1 MSRHL
6 EATLNRVFGVPLLSD
21 PRLSEI
27 VLNPDGRVWIERSG
41 DPAMQPL
48 DDPLGEEDAQA
59 LAQDLAGD
67 NPISANTPL
76 AGSQFEIAGSL
87 WRAQVAVKPAVEDGV
102 AFALR
107 RAVAREMSLDNLMA
121 GLPDLDANMADLKSG
136 TSPADAAVFDAYEH
150 GGFGAFMRAA
160 VKARWNI
167 LLSGGTSSGK
177 TTWLRACLAEVD
189 PSERVMTIEDVLEI
203 RPGQPNSVSLVV
215 NRHASSSD
223 LLKACLRFRPERII
237 MGELRGAEAYDFLSA
252 INSGHPGG
260 ISTLHAASPDS
271 ALSRLALMVM
281 QADTGLTY
289 SEILEYCR
297 SMIDVIVQFRKTGD
311 QRRPVAVRVMRQ
323 RDGF

>member
-6 EATLNRVFGVPLLSD
+6 ESILNRVFGEQLLSD
-21 PRLSEI
+21 PLLSEI
-27 VLNPDGRVWIERSG
+27 VLNPDGRIWIERSG
-41 DPAMQPL
+41 EPAMRQL
-48 DDPLGEEDAQA
+48 DERMSEDDAEA
-59 LAQDLAGD
+59 LAHDLAGG

-76 AGSQFEIAGSL
+76 AGSQFEIDGSL
-87 WRAQVAVKPAVEDGV
+87 WRAQVAVKPAVENSV

-107 RAVAREMSLDNLMA
+107 RAVAKQLSLDDLMQ
-121 GLPDLDANMADLKSG
+121 GLPDLDANMDDLKSG
-136 TSPADAAVFDAYEH
+136 TDPADAAVFDAYENK
-150 GGFGAFMRAA
+150 GFGDFLRAA
-160 VKARWNI
+160 VKAKWNI

-177 TTWLRACLAEVD
+177 TTWLRACLGEVD
-189 PSERVMTIEDVLEI
+189 HSERIMTIEDVLEI
-203 RPGQPNSVSLVV
+203 RPSQPNTVSLIV
-215 NRHASSSD
+215 NKNASSSD

-260 ISTLHAASPDS
+260 ISTLHAASPES

-311 QRRPVAVRVMRQ
+311 QRRPVAVRILRN
-323 RDGF
+323 R

>member
-6 EATLNRVFGVPLLSD
+6 ESTLRRVFGEQLLSD
-21 PRLSEI
+21 PHLSEI

-41 DPAMQPL
+41 EPAMRPL
-48 DDPLGEEDAQA
+48 DDPLGEDDALA
-59 LAQDLAGD
+59 LAQDLAGE
-67 NPISANTPL
+67 NPISSKTPL
-76 AGSQFEIAGSL
+76 AGSQFEIDGAL

-107 RAVAREMSLDNLMA
+107 RAVANEMPLDDLMK
-121 GLPDLDANMADLKSG
+121 GLPDLEANMGDLKSG
-136 TSPADAAVFDAYEH
+136 VDPADAAVFDAYDS
-150 GGFGAFMRAA
+150 GGFGDFLRAA
-160 VKARWNI
+160 VTAKWNI

-189 PSERVMTIEDVLEI
+189 PSERIMTIEDVLEI
-203 RPGQPNSVSLVV
+203 RPRQPNAVSLVV
-215 NRHASSSD
+215 NKNATSSD

-260 ISTLHAASPDS
+260 ITTLHAASPES
-271 ALSRLALMVM
+271 ALSRLALMVL
-281 QADTGLTY
+281 QADTGLSY

-297 SMIDVIVQFRKTGD
+297 SMIDVIIQFRKTGD
-311 QRRPVAVRVMRQ
+311 QRRPVAVRVLRQ
-323 RDGF
+323 Q

>member
-6 EATLNRVFGVPLLSD
+6 ESTLNRVFGQGLLSD

-27 VLNPDGRVWIERSG
+27 VLNPDGRVWVERSG

-48 DDPLGEEDAQA
+48 DDPLNEDDALA

-67 NPISANTPL
+67 NPISTKTPL
-76 AGSQFEIAGSL
+76 AGSQFEIDGSL
-87 WRAQVAVKPAVEDGV
+87 WRAQVAMSPAVEEGV

-107 RAVAREMSLDNLMA
+107 RAVAKEMSLDTLMA
-121 GLPDLDANMADLKSG
+121 GLPELDANMADLKSG
-136 TSPADAAVFDAYEH
+136 VDPADAAVFEAYDN
-150 GGFGAFMRAA
+150 GGFGDFLRAA
-160 VKARWNI
+160 VKAKWNI

-189 PSERVMTIEDVLEI
+189 RSERIMTIEDVLEI
-203 RPGQPNSVSLVV
+203 RPSQPNSVSLVV
-215 NRHASSSD
+215 NKHVTSSE

-260 ISTLHAASPDS
+260 ISTVHTSSPEA
-271 ALSRLALMVM
+271 ALSRLAFMVL

-289 SEILEYCR
+289 SEVVEYCR
-297 SMIDVIVQFRKTGD
+297 SMIDVIIQFRKTGD
-311 QRRPVAVRVMRQ
+311 QRRPVAVKVLRERKTH
-323 RDGF
+323 

>member
-6 EATLNRVFGVPLLSD
+6 EATLTRVFGEQLLSD

-27 VLNPDGRVWIERSG
+27 VLNPDGRVWVERSG
-41 DPAMQPL
+41 DPAMLPL
-48 DDPLGEEDAQA
+48 DDILSEDDAQA

-67 NPISANTPL
+67 NPISAKTPL

-87 WRAQVAVKPAVEDGV
+87 WRAQVAVKPAVEEGV

-107 RAVAREMSLDNLMA
+107 RAVAKEMSLNDLMA
-121 GLPDLDANMADLKSG
+121 GLPELDANMADLKAG
-136 TSPADAAVFDAYEH
+136 TDPADAAVFDAYEND
-150 GGFGAFMRAA
+150 GFGAFLRAA
-160 VKARWNI
+160 VKAKWNI

-189 PSERVMTIEDVLEI
+189 PSERIMTIEDVLEI
-203 RPGQPNSVSLVV
+203 RPGQPNAVSLVV
-215 NRHASSSD
+215 NKHATSSD

-260 ISTLHAASPDS
+260 ISTLHAASPEA

-297 SMIDVIVQFRKTGD
+297 SMIDVIVQFRKAGD
-311 QRRPVAVRVMRQ
+311 QRRPVAVRVLRG
-323 RDGF
+323 R

>member
-6 EATLNRVFGVPLLSD
+6 ESTLNRVFGEQLLSD

-27 VLNPDGRVWIERSG
+27 VLNPDGRVWVERSG
-41 DPAMQPL
+41 DSAMKQLTNPL
-48 DDPLGEEDAQA
+48 SEDDAQA

-67 NPISANTPL
+67 NPISAKTPL
-76 AGSQFEIAGSL
+76 AGSQFEISGSL

-107 RAVAREMSLDNLMA
+107 RAVAKEMSLDQLMS
-121 GLPDLDANMADLKSG
+121 GLPDFKASMADLKTG
-136 TSPADAAVFDAYEH
+136 VDPADVTVFEAYEN
-150 GGFGAFMRAA
+150 GGFGAFLRAA
-160 VKARWNI
+160 VKAKWNI

-189 PSERVMTIEDVLEI
+189 AAERIMTIEDVLEI
-203 RPGQPNSVSLVV
+203 RPSQPNAVSLIV
-215 NRHASSSD
+215 NKATSSRD

-237 MGELRGAEAYDFLSA
+237 MGELRGSEAYDFLSA

-260 ISTLHAASPDS
+260 ISTLHAASPES
-271 ALSRLALMVM
+271 ALSRLALMVL

-297 SMIDVIVQFRKTGD
+297 TMIDVIVQFRKTGD
-311 QRRPVAVRVMRQ
+311 QRLPVAVRVLRQ
-323 RDGF
+323 N

>member
-1 MSRHL
+1 M
-6 EATLNRVFGVPLLSD
+6 LNRVFGEQLLSD

-27 VLNPDGRVWIERSG
+27 VLNPDGRIWIERSG

-48 DDPLGEEDAQA
+48 EDPLGEDHALA
-59 LAQDLAGD
+59 LAQDLAGG
-67 NPISANTPL
+67 NPVSANTPL

-87 WRAQVAVKPAVEDGV
+87 WRAQVAMAPAVEDGV

-107 RAVAREMSLDNLMA
+107 RAVANQMSLEDLMV
-121 GLPDLDANMADLKSG
+121 GLPDLDTNMADLKSG
-136 TSPADAAVFDAYEH
+136 VDPADAAVFDAYDNKGVGE
-150 GGFGAFMRAA
+150 FLRAA
-160 VKARWNI
+160 VRARWNI

-177 TTWLRACLAEVD
+177 TTWLRACLGEVD
-189 PSERVMTIEDVLEI
+189 RSERIVTIEDVLEI
-203 RPGQPNSVSLVV
+203 RPSQPNAVSLVV
-215 NRHASSSD
+215 NKNASSSD

-260 ISTLHAASPDS
+260 ISTLHAASPES

-297 SMIDVIVQFRKTGD
+297 SMIDVIVQFRKAGD
-311 QRRPVAVRVMRQ
+311 QRRPVAVRVLREKV
-323 RDGF
+323 G

>member
-6 EATLNRVFGVPLLSD
+6 EATLNRVFGEQLLSD

-41 DPAMQPL
+41 DPAMRQL
-48 DDPLGEEDAQA
+48 DDPLSEDDAND
-59 LAQDLAGD
+59 LAQDLAGE
-67 NPISANTPL
+67 NPISAKSPL

-87 WRAQVAVKPAVEDGV
+87 WRAQVAMKPAVEDGV

-107 RAVAREMSLDNLMA
+107 RAVAKELSLDQLMA

-136 TSPADAAVFDAYEH
+136 ANPADAAVFEAYES
-150 GGFGAFMRAA
+150 GGFGGFLRAA
-160 VKARWNI
+160 VRAKWNI

-189 PSERVMTIEDVLEI
+189 SSERIMTIEDVLEI
-203 RPGQPNSVSLVV
+203 RPSQPNAVSLVV
-215 NRHASSSD
+215 GENASSSD

-260 ISTLHAASPDS
+260 ISTLHAASPES

-297 SMIDVIVQFRKTGD
+297 SMIDVIIQFRKTGD
-311 QRRPVAVRVMRQ
+311 QRRPVAVRVLRQ
-323 RDGF
+323 E

>member
-6 EATLNRVFGVPLLSD
+6 QSTLNRVFGEQLLSD
-21 PRLSEI
+21 PLLSEI

-41 DPAMQPL
+41 EPAMRQL
-48 DDPLGEEDAQA
+48 DEPMEEDDALA
-59 LAQDLAGD
+59 LAQDLAGE
-67 NPISANTPL
+67 NPISSKTPL
-76 AGSQFEIAGSL
+76 AGSQFEIDGSL
-87 WRAQVAVKPAVEDGV
+87 WRAQVAGKPAVEAGV

-107 RAVAREMSLDNLMA
+107 RAVAKQLSLDDLMQ
-121 GLPDLDANMADLKSG
+121 GLPDLDANMGDLKSG
-136 TSPADAAVFDAYEH
+136 VDPADKAVFDAYENN
-150 GGFGAFMRAA
+150 GFGDFLRAA
-160 VKARWNI
+160 VKAKWNI

-177 TTWLRACLAEVD
+177 TTWLRACLGEVD
-189 PSERVMTIEDVLEI
+189 NSERIMTIEDVLEI
-203 RPGQPNSVSLVV
+203 RPSQPNAVSLVV
-215 NRHASSSD
+215 NKNASSSD

-260 ISTLHAASPDS
+260 ISTLHAASPES

-297 SMIDVIVQFRKTGD
+297 SMIDVIVQFRKSRD
-311 QRRPVAVRVMRQ
+311 QRRPVAVRVLRQ
-323 RDGF
+323 K

>member
-1 MSRHL
+1 VSRPL
-6 EATLNRVFGVPLLSD
+6 EAMLARVFGERLLSD

-27 VLNPDGRVWIERSG
+27 VMNPDGRVWVERSG
-41 DPAMQPL
+41 DPAMRAL
-48 DDPLGEEDAQA
+48 EDPLRQEDALA
-59 LAQDLAGD
+59 LVQDLAGD
-67 NPISANTPL
+67 NPISAKTPL

-87 WRAQVAVKPAVEDGV
+87 WRAQVAVKPAVEEGV

-107 RAVAREMSLDNLMA
+107 RAVAKQMSLDDLMA
-121 GLPDLDANMADLKSG
+121 GLPELSANMADLRPG
-136 TSPADAAVFDAYEH
+136 TDAADAAVFEAYANQ
-150 GGFGAFMRAA
+150 GFGAFLRAA
-160 VKARWNI
+160 VRAKWNI

-189 PSERVMTIEDVLEI
+189 PYERILTIEDVLEI
-203 RPGQPNSVSLVV
+203 RPHQPNVLSLIV
-215 NRHASSSD
+215 NQHAQSRD

-260 ISTLHAASPDS
+260 ISTLHATSPDA
-271 ALSRLALMVM
+271 ALSRLAFMVM

-297 SMIDVIVQFRKTGD
+297 SMIDVIVQFRKTGV
-311 QRRPVAVRVMRQ
+311 QRRPVAVTLLRQ
-323 RDGF
+323 R

>member
-6 EATLNRVFGVPLLSD
+6 ESTLHRVFGEQLLSD

-27 VLNPDGRVWIERSG
+27 ALNPDGRVWVERSG
-41 DPAMQPL
+41 DPAMRSL
-48 DDPLGEEDAQA
+48 DDPLSEEDAQA

-67 NPISANTPL
+67 NPISAKTPL

-87 WRAQVAVKPAVEDGV
+87 WRAQVAVKPAVENGV

-107 RAVAREMSLDNLMA
+107 RAVAKEMTLNDLMA
-121 GLPDLDANMADLKSG
+121 GLPDLKANMADLKSG
-136 TSPADAAVFDAYEH
+136 VDPADTAVFEAYEN
-150 GGFGAFMRAA
+150 GGFGDFLRAA

-189 PSERVMTIEDVLEI
+189 PSERIMTIEDVLEI
-203 RPGQPNSVSLVV
+203 RPSQPNFVSLVV
-215 NRHASSSD
+215 NNHASSSD

-237 MGELRGAEAYDFLSA
+237 MGELRGVEAYDFLSA

-260 ISTLHAASPDS
+260 ITTLHAASPES

-297 SMIDVIVQFRKTGD
+297 SMIDVIVQFRKSED
-311 QRRPVAVRVMRQ
+311 QRRPVAVRVL
-323 RDGF
+323 RDSAS

>member
-6 EATLNRVFGVPLLSD
+6 ESTLNRVFGEQLLSD
-21 PRLSEI
+21 PLLSEI
-27 VLNPDGRVWIERSG
+27 VLNPDGRIWIERSG
-41 DPAMQPL
+41 EPTMRLL
-48 DDPLGEEDAQA
+48 DKPMGEDNAEA
-59 LAQDLAGD
+59 LAHDLAGG
-67 NPISANTPL
+67 NPISEKTPL
-76 AGSQFEIAGSL
+76 AGSQFEIDGSL
-87 WRAQVAVKPAVEDGV
+87 WRAQVAVKPAVEAGV

-107 RAVAREMSLDNLMA
+107 RAVAKQLSLDDLMQ
-121 GLPDLDANMADLKSG
+121 GLPDLDANMNDLKSG
-136 TSPADAAVFDAYEH
+136 VDPADEAVFDAYENN
-150 GGFGAFMRAA
+150 GFGDFLCAA
-160 VKARWNI
+160 VKAKWNI

-189 PSERVMTIEDVLEI
+189 PSERIITIEDVLEI
-203 RPGQPNSVSLVV
+203 RPSQPNAVSLVV
-215 NRHASSSD
+215 NKNASSSD

-260 ISTLHAASPDS
+260 ISTLHAASPES

-297 SMIDVIVQFRKTGD
+297 SMIDVIVQFRKAGD
-311 QRRPVAVRVMRQ
+311 HRRPVAVRVLREKA
-323 RDGF
+323 G

>member
-6 EATLNRVFGVPLLSD
+6 ESILNRVFGEQLLSD
-21 PRLSEI
+21 PLLSEI
-27 VLNPDGRVWIERSG
+27 VLNPDGRIWIERSG
-41 DPAMQPL
+41 EPAMRQL
-48 DDPLGEEDAQA
+48 DERMSEDDAEA
-59 LAQDLAGD
+59 LAHDLAGG

-76 AGSQFEIAGSL
+76 AGSQFEIDGSL
-87 WRAQVAVKPAVEDGV
+87 WRAQVAVKPAVENSV

-107 RAVAREMSLDNLMA
+107 RAVAKQLSLDDLMQ
-121 GLPDLDANMADLKSG
+121 GLPDLDANMDDLKSG
-136 TSPADAAVFDAYEH
+136 TDPADAAVFDAYENK
-150 GGFGAFMRAA
+150 GFGDFLRAA
-160 VKARWNI
+160 VKAKWNI

-177 TTWLRACLAEVD
+177 TTWLRACLGEVD
-189 PSERVMTIEDVLEI
+189 HSERIMTIEDVLEI
-203 RPGQPNSVSLVV
+203 RPSQPNAVSLVV
-215 NRHASSSD
+215 NKNATSSD

-260 ISTLHAASPDS
+260 ISTLHAASPES

-311 QRRPVAVRVMRQ
+311 QRRPVAVRILRN
-323 RDGF
+323 R